1 MQNVTKIPFFSL
13 VTLWY
18 PGGDINTIYILSKS
32 QGLVAAKPYPPTP
45 FWKKTNIFS
54 LFILFCFTFQDENSQ
69 SILTLVIRYLGGR
82 RGNNHTFYGDVP
94 LKDSLIDWMGFN
106 ATFSSNSAFLNKNEH
121 SFTWKSIPTSK
132 KWDHSHTFLS
142 CFCRDRSVT

>member
-1 MQNVTKIPFFSL
+1 
-13 VTLWY
+13 
-18 PGGDINTIYILSKS
+18 
-32 QGLVAAKPYPPTP
+32 
-45 FWKKTNIFS
+45 
-54 LFILFCFTFQDENSQ
+54 LFCFTFQDENSQ
-69 SILTLVIRYLGGR
+69 SNLTLVIRYLRGR

-121 SFTWKSIPTSK
+121 SFTWKSIPTPK